1 MEKELQSLLEG
12 LNTAN
17 QIQHYEEGGFNQ
29 FVAGVK
35 SVLNRNG
42 HQKGAQAQE
51 AQDVNKQAE
60 KDNQAQAKKNDDAA
74 ANNNGG
80 GAAANIG
87 DKKGDPNWEF
97 ILQVLNKHLQGQPQA
112 AGGASGDGATQ
123 AKSADGSLD
132 EIKDFVGKN
141 PDITDWPEEPLN
153 KLIGFLNGL
162 DEFRNSKKA
171 QAAIKAIQQVEKE
184 NGSGGGNADNAA
196 GANNAAGQN
205 NGATA
210 DNQNAASAQGNPS
223 NVPSGDLTTAM
234 TRLTGLVSGAYT
246 AADLEAA
253 IKQKQGK

>member
-1 MEKELQSLLEG
+1 MDSSKLL
-12 LNTAN
+12 NA
-17 QIQHYEEGGFNQ
+17 
-29 FVAGVK
+29 
-35 SVLNRNG
+35 
-42 HQKGAQAQE
+42 E
-51 AQDVNKQAE
+51 ALALILE
-60 KDNQAQAKKNDDAA
+60 DNQQAGAAQQDGKQNPPAQNDAQQQNNQTPTNSGAA
-74 ANNNGG
+74 TESVQGDNGG
-80 GAAANIG
+80 TAAESDG
-87 DKKGDPNWEF
+87 
-97 ILQVLNKHLQGQPQA
+97 
-112 AGGASGDGATQ
+112 GATQ
-123 AKSADGSLD
+123 GTPNGAGAPAQTEEVPQQEGAADTTPEGSADGSLD

-141 PDITDWPEEPLN
+141 PDITDWPEEQLN

-196 GANNAAGQN
+196 GANNAAAGQN
-205 NGATA
+205 NGAAA